1 MITNEKILELSKLL
15 NSKCAEFQI
24 IIDIFNKNENTEY
37 NIKNIRSDLEIHHI
51 IPKCVNGKNDYDNC
65 IYLSYDEHF
74 IIDYYYLF
82 WL

>member
-74 IIDYYYLF
+74 IIHYYYWF